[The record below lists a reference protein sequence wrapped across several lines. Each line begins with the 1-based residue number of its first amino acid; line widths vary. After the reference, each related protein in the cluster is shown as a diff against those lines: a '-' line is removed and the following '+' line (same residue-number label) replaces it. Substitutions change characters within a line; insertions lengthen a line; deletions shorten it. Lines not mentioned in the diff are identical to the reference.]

1 MENQELTAVLSY
13 APWVI
18 FGIMAFLVLI
28 GALKGLR
35 RGIQRQTVRT
45 ATIILS
51 IVLSVVAIKI
61 GYGRIFSY
69 LDAMTVEELVDK
81 GIELGILSSSDDL
94 SVLYNLEMATLE
106 YVLAIPLTLILAPL
120 VFVVLFIVISAIMLI
135 VHAIVSGVLGFKKKK
150 NNGVTRLCGMA
161 LGAVQGLLVSAMVL
175 LPFVGLSDLAAGAM
189 DTMRDNTSASETE
202 QELVTAYDENV
213 KPITECASMKIM
225 GVCGGKIVYNI
236 VATTSVEGESF
247 NMRGEVDTVLAV
259 YSDYSSLEGMEWH
272 SLKPEDKAAIESMID
287 KIEKSDYFAPLLASV
302 ARSLSKTVTDGGMLD
317 DVEEPMKTLFFDMF
331 GIFATS
337 TKDNFFTDVDTI
349 LDLYYL
355 FSDEGILAAVVDT
368 DDGGE
373 ITDTPSDG
381 EETDIMKL
389 LAKKDAA
396 GDTVISRAI
405 SLLQDNPRTAPIVTS
420 LMKLSL
426 SMMVNT
432 AGDDIAGDTGLTA
445 EEIEEVYD
453 NVKQGLN
460 DVVQIKKEDYA
471 SDEAYKEAVSASLD
485 ETFRANDIELDA
497 DIIDVVADHVIEN
510 FGDVEEVTDEHIV
523 EVVLEYYEAFLN
535 GEFDDVIDPS
545 DLQ

>member
-1 MENQELTAVLSY
+1 MENQELAAVLSY

-69 LDAMTVEELVDK
+69 LDAMTVEELVNK
-81 GIELGILSSSDDL
+81 GIELGLLSSSDDL

-106 YVLAIPLTLILAPL
+106 YILAIPLTLIIAPL

-175 LPFVGLSDLAAGAM
+175 LPFVGLSNLAAGAM

-202 QELVTAYDENV
+202 QELVATYDENV
-213 KPITECASMKIM
+213 KPIAECASMKIM

-247 NMRGEVDTVLAV
+247 NMRGEVDTVLSV
-259 YSDYSSLEGMEWH
+259 YSEYSSLEGMEWH
-272 SLKPEDKAAIESMID
+272 SLKDSDKATIESMLD
-287 KIEKSDYFAPLLASV
+287 KIENSDYFAPLLASL
-302 ARSLSKTVTDGGMLD
+302 ARGLSKTVTEGEMLD
-317 DVEEPMKTLFFDMF
+317 EMEEPMKTLFCDVF

-355 FSDEGILAAVVDT
+355 FSDEGILEAIVDT
-368 DDGGE
+368 DSGE
-373 ITDTPSDG
+373 VPDDSPSG
-381 EETDIMKL
+381 EEEDIMSML
-389 LAKKDAA
+389 GRKDEE
-396 GDTVISRAI
+396 GNTVISRAI
-405 SLLQDNPRTAPIVTS
+405 TLLQDNPRTAPIVTS
-420 LMKLSL
+420 LMKISL

-432 AGDDIAGDTGLTA
+432 AGDEMAGDTGLTT

-471 SDEAYKEAVSASLD
+471 SDEEYKDAVSASLD
-485 ETFRANDIELDA
+485 ETFRANNIELDE

-523 EVVLEYYEAFLN
+523 EVILEYYDAYLN
-535 GEFDDVIDPS
+535 GEFDDVIGG
-545 DLQ
+545 